1 MELATLQMNAQNLA
15 ELLLELVP
23 VVLESAAFV
32 NKNIMRDFSLKKN
45 FRFS

>member
-1 MELATLQMNAQNLA
+1 MELATLQMNAQNLE

-32 NKNIMRDFSLKKN
+32 NKNKRLQSQKEFS
-45 FRFS
+45 F